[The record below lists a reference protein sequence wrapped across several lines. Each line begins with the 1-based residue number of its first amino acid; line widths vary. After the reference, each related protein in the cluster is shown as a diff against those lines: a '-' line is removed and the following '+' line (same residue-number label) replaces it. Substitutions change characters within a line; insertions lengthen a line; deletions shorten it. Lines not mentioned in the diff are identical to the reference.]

1 MGTWTKETS
10 PKNSSNTKVD
20 TNANNNESFMHGHH
34 FRTSRRSWFESSERP
49 LSIVS
54 FEAGNRLSLYSVE
67 REWSQLTDKRACQ
80 SMSCRP
86 CWSTWRVAG
95 REDIDTDGSAGASPE
110 PVQNSRIEMTRQS
123 QFNTSCID
131 NQFRSNHLICV
142 RRWVGVGVVVVV
154 EESRY
159 FSISKNVVSYCFWR
173 LTEYDR
179 AKIGF

>member
-1 MGTWTKETS
+1 MRSKWKVQVLAVHYEKSPWTKETN
-10 PKNSSNTKVD
+10 PKNSLNTKVD
-20 TNANNNESFMHGHH
+20 TNANKNESFMHGHY
-34 FRTSRRSWFESSERP
+34 FRTSRRSWFESSVRP

-110 PVQNSRIEMTRQS
+110 PVQLAARDRWLDSRS
-123 QFNTSCID
+123 STSA
-131 NQFRSNHLICV
+131 S
-142 RRWVGVGVVVVV
+142 
-154 EESRY
+154 
-159 FSISKNVVSYCFWR
+159 SIIS
-173 LTEYDR
+173 LDQ
-179 AKIGF
+179 II